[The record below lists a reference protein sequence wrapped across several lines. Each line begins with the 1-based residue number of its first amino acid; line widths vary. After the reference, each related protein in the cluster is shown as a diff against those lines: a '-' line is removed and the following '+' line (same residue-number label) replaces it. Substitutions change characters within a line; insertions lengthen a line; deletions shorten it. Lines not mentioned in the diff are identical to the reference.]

1 MVHLCILAHFQIVF
15 LLLSL
20 KIGYV
25 TLTSPADLIEDV
37 YSPLHPPSLSLCLDS
52 LLTPCLL
59 QKRFNFLQFV

>member
-20 KIGYV
+20 KIGYI

-37 YSPLHPPSLSLCLDS
+37 YPPTPPPLPESVTRFSLN
-52 LLTPCLL
+52 PMPFAE
-59 QKRFNFLQFV
+59 KV